1 MKSVDGPSS
10 EHSNREEEPS
20 NSEDLKNVII
30 VAGHAVYRG
39 KSYGNPMQ
47 DENWCLQGF
56 QRGEPPAYI
65 EHIRAGVEMAARQP
79 ESLLVFSGGQT
90 RQDAGPRSEG
100 ESYREVAEHFEWW
113 GTDVA
118 ARTVTEEFAR
128 DSFEN
133 LLFGICRFY
142 ERAGRYPWSVTVISW
157 AFKEERFELHR
168 NAISFP
174 ASRFSFVGVGNPV
187 DLALALEGELRNGL
201 EPFRRDPYGTSES
214 LPGSGAGQV
223 ALGDKRKQ
231 RNPFNRQNP
240 YSLSC
245 GELSELLQHC
255 GPDLY
260 LGSLPWTSV

>member
-1 MKSVDGPSS
+1 MMKSVDGPSS
-10 EHSNREEEPS
+10 LPS
-20 NSEDLKNVII
+20 NMEELTEVII

-39 KSYGNPMQ
+39 RSYDDPMQ
-47 DENWCLQGF
+47 DENWSLQEF

-90 RQDAGPRSEG
+90 RRDGGPRSES

-113 GTDVA
+113 GTDVS
-118 ARTVTEEFAR
+118 ARTAAEEFAR

-133 LLFGICRFY
+133 LLFGICRFR
-142 ERAGRYPWSVTVISW
+142 ECAGRYPLGVTIVSW

-168 NAISFP
+168 NAVSFP
-174 ASRFSFVGVGNPV
+174 ISRFRFIGVNNPV

-214 LPGSGAGQV
+214 LDSCEAGQV
-223 ALGDKRKQ
+223 ALGAKRKE
-231 RNPFNRQNP
+231 RNPFNRQHP
-240 YSLSC
+240 YSISC
-245 GELSELLQHC
+245 SELSELLLHR

-260 LGSLPWTSV
+260 HGSLPWTSI

>member
-1 MKSVDGPSS
+1 MMKSVKVPSS
-10 EHSNREEEPS
+10 LPSNRE
-20 NSEDLKNVII
+20 DLTEVII

-39 KSYGNPMQ
+39 SSFGDPMQ
-47 DENWCLQGF
+47 DENWCLQEF

-65 EHIRAGVEMAARQP
+65 EHIRAGVEMAARRP

-90 RQDAGPRSEG
+90 RRDAGPRSES

-113 GTDVA
+113 GTGVGP
-118 ARTVTEEFAR
+118 RTATEEFAR

-142 ERAGRYPWSVTVISW
+142 EWVGRYPWRVTIVSW

-168 NAISFP
+168 KAISFP
-174 ASRFSFVGVGNPV
+174 TSRFRFIGVNNPV

-201 EPFRRDPYGTSES
+201 EPFRRDPYGTSKS
-214 LPGSGAGQV
+214 LHASGVGQV

-231 RNPFNRQNP
+231 RNPFDRQHP
-240 YSLSC
+240 YNLRC
-245 GELSELLQHC
+245 GELSELLRHR

-260 LGSLPWTSV
+260 MGSLPWSSI

>member
-1 MKSVDGPSS
+1 MMKSVDGPSS
-10 EHSNREEEPS
+10 QPSNREE
-20 NSEDLKNVII
+20 LKNVII

-39 KSYGNPMQ
+39 KLHSDPMQ
-47 DENWCLQGF
+47 DENWSLQEF

-65 EHIRAGVEMAARQP
+65 EHIRAGVEISAREP

-113 GTDVA
+113 GTEVA

-142 ERAGRYPWSVTVISW
+142 ERVGRYPWSVTVVSW

-174 ASRFSFVGVGNPV
+174 TTRFRFIGVNNPV
-187 DLALALEGELRNGL
+187 DLARALEGELRNGL

-214 LPGSGAGQV
+214 LHDSGVGQV

-231 RNPFNRQNP
+231 RNPFNRQHSYNQ
-240 YSLSC
+240 SC
-245 GELSELLQHC
+245 GELSELLHHR

-260 LGSLPWTSV
+260 LGSLPWTSI